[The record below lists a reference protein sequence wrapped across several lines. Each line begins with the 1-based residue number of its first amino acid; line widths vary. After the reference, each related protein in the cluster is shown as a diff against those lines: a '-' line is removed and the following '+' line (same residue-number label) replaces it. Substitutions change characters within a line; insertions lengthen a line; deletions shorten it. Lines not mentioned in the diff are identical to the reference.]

1 MLKYFY
7 DSASGLGNIIAPTP
21 ENLDQHIKNDMLYHA
36 SYENK
41 SQEVFDLIFVGASP
55 CALNAVG
62 NAAIHVAA
70 REGHLKIV
78 KIFVEANP
86 ECVNLKGRGGNTP
99 LHYVASAKYIT
110 EKHFSVVEFLLRK
123 GADGLIKNDK
133 SKSAYDVCSKRG
145 KYAQKIK
152 DTLDKCLLG
161 YCTWLVDDSKN
172 QKNEDK
178 KQGDDADEI
187 LLDFDIKEYKEQSA
201 YIYNNNVLRSQSATV
216 DSKPPHQLRSP
227 SSSIEHMSP
236 VNINKNEKRDENVDN
251 VNNTTNKSSKHQAI
265 PSFLDSYKRR
275 NINLDLNKAKI
286 NNARLEEE
294 EDGGDDE
301 EEEFVINDDDL
312 KEIEDDNDDNA
323 MNRSSTSYFVE
334 LDGQKFFVDELDS
347 DEDLLLDDEYDELFF
362 NKTSKSSS
370 FVNSV
375 KEEVGLFFNKNDDA
389 VGSTNLSSNDDS
401 TNIENGACDND
412 DNKETDNAS
421 MDSAA
426 TKNSNIY
433 SSSNEANFMKKISN
447 VANQITTTTVKLVN
461 DHAKNINSASN
472 DDKHLY
478 INVKI
483 HLNEITNGLG
493 VQFNQ
498 FLRVVAFRPGN
509 KPTILEECGV
519 IVGDLLHEINGNEVH
534 PPLHRALALLKES
547 TSSTKGDIL
556 KLCFMRKE

>member
-7 DSASGLGNIIAPTP
+7 DSANGLGNIIAPTP
-21 ENLDQHIKNDMLYHA
+21 ENLDEHLKNDMLYHA
-36 SYENK
+36 SYENN

-55 CALNAVG
+55 CALNDVG

-70 REGHLKIV
+70 REGHLKLV

-86 ECVNLKGRGGNTP
+86 ECINLKGRGGNTP

-110 EKHFSVVEFLLRK
+110 EKHFSIVEFLLRK

-145 KYAQKIK
+145 KYAKK
-152 DTLDKCLLG
+152 VEDTLDKCLLG
-161 YCTWLVDDSKN
+161 YCTWLVDDSRN
-172 QKNEDK
+172 QKNEGK
-178 KQGDDADEI
+178 KKGDDTDKI
-187 LLDFDIKEYKEQSA
+187 LLDFDINEYKEQSA
-201 YIYNNNVLRSQSATV
+201 YIYNNNVRRSQPATV
-216 DSKPPHQLRSP
+216 DSKPPQHLRSP
-227 SSSIEHMSP
+227 SSSIEHISP
-236 VNINKNEKRDENVDN
+236 TKINKNKKRDENVEN

-265 PSFLDSYKRR
+265 SSFLDSYKRR
-275 NINLDLNKAKI
+275 NINLDLKEARI
-286 NNARLEEE
+286 NNARLAEE
-294 EDGGDDE
+294 EDSGDDE
-301 EEEFVINDDDL
+301 EEEFVINEDDL

-334 LDGQKFFVDELDS
+334 VDGQKIFVDELDS
-347 DEDLLLDDEYDELFF
+347 DEDLLLDAEYDELYFNKKSKDSSFMNSFKNEVEHFF
-362 NKTSKSSS
+362 NT
-370 FVNSV
+370 
-375 KEEVGLFFNKNDDA
+375 NDDA
-389 VGSTNLSSNDDS
+389 VGSNNLSSHGDS

-412 DNKETDNAS
+412 DNKDTDTAL

-426 TKNSNIY
+426 TKNKNIN
-433 SSSNEANFMKKISN
+433 SSSNKPNFMKKISN

-461 DHAKNINSASN
+461 EHAKNINSSSN

-478 INVKI
+478 VNVKI
-483 HLNEITNGLG
+483 HLNEIPNGLG

-519 IVGDLLHEINGNEVH
+519 IVGDLLHEINGNEVR
-534 PPLHRALALLKES
+534 PPLHRALELLKES
-547 TSSTKGDIL
+547 TSTTKGDIL
-556 KLCFMRKE
+556 KLRFMRKT